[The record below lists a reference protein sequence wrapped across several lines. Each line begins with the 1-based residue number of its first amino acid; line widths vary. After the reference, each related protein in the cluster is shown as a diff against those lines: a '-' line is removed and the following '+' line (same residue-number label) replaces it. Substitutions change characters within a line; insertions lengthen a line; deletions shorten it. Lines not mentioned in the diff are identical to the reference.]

1 MRYQRYQRQKGRY
14 GDHCNEEVE
23 HSMSRSGVK
32 ITVMRR
38 RTSTDGVLL
47 SSMSCSRNAACA
59 SSIRLYHII
68 GSHISTSACRISR
81 SSTALLRNMLSTQSS
96 YRQCTA
102 DTLTLFRESLRA
114 CVSTGWL
121 VGNGS
126 LVFQRLILS
135 LIFGRPASHWAAA
148 SLAAANAFLVRA
160 PIRPASNSATAAI
173 WVSRKRPMGPGGI
186 IRTDCLGL

>member
-1 MRYQRYQRQKGRY
+1 
-14 GDHCNEEVE
+14 
-23 HSMSRSGVK
+23 MSRSGVK

>member
-1 MRYQRYQRQKGRY
+1 MAIINK
-14 GDHCNEEVE
+14 EVE

-68 GSHISTSACRISR
+68 GSHISTSTCRISR
-81 SSTALLRNMLSTQSS
+81 SFTALLRNMLSTQTS

-102 DTLTLFRESLRA
+102 DTLTLFRENLRA

-121 VGNGS
+121 VGNG
-126 LVFQRLILS
+126 VACI
-135 LIFGRPASHWAAA
+135 
-148 SLAAANAFLVRA
+148 
-160 PIRPASNSATAAI
+160 SATDPEPHFWTTRVALG
-173 WVSRKRPMGPGGI
+173 SRKSGGGQCVLGAH
-186 IRTDCLGL
+186 TDQACLQLRYGGHLG

>member
-81 SSTALLRNMLSTQSS
+81 SSTALLRNMLSIQTS

-102 DTLTLFRESLRA
+102 DTLTLFRENLRP

-121 VGNGS
+121 VGNGVACIS
-126 LVFQRLILS
+126 AIDPEPHFWTT
-135 LIFGRPASHWAAA
+135 ASHWAAA
-148 SLAAANAFLVRA
+148 SLAAANAFLVRT

-173 WVSRKRPMGPGGI
+173 WVNRKRPMGPGGI
-186 IRTDCLGL
+186 IRTDCSGL